1 MRTII
6 YNFYT
11 IGPQSF
17 PVITDVERVSP
28 DNISVTWNPMSL
40 ESLRGFLTSYRLTVS
55 QSIYSCSS
63 TKNHKDIETINTLA
77 AIANAV
83 PGESYCISVSAGTN
97 EGYGPQSPFRF
108 VACKKKLTI
117 KGTY

>member
-1 MRTII
+1 
-6 YNFYT
+6 
-11 IGPQSF
+11 
-17 PVITDVERVSP
+17 
-28 DNISVTWNPMSL
+28 MSL

-63 TKNHKDIETINTLA
+63 TKNHKDIETVNTLA

-97 EGYGPQSPFRF
+97 EGYGPQSPFHF